1 MSDSA
6 RAWETVLNT
15 IEKALIEGALKP
27 GDHLASER
35 QLASELG
42 VGRSSVRE
50 ALRVLE
56 VLGLVRTSAGS
67 GPGAGA
73 VIVAAP
79 TGGMSQLMRLHVA
92 AQGFRVADIVHARL
106 MLEASIAADLARGHE
121 AADLATARALLH
133 AMDDSTLAPADF
145 LTIDAQFHV
154 ALAQA
159 CGNEVIAAMMSG
171 LRNAIE
177 GYVIAGIDTL
187 PSWDRTCSRLRDE
200 HHSILAAIEA
210 GHPEAA
216 AERMREHIDGYY
228 AESRVG
234 QADEAHPGL

>member
-6 RAWETVLNT
+6 RAWETVLNA
-15 IEKALIEGALKP
+15 IENALVEGTLKP

-35 QLASELG
+35 QLAAELG

-79 TGGMSQLMRLHVA
+79 TGGMSELLRLHVA

-106 MLEASIAADLARGHE
+106 MLEASVAADLARSND
-121 AADLATARALLH
+121 AAALATAHALLH
-133 AMDDSTLAPADF
+133 AMDDSMLSAEDF
-145 LTIDAQFHV
+145 LTLDAQFHV

-159 CGNEVIAAMMSG
+159 CGNEVIASMMSG

-177 GYVIAGIDTL
+177 GYVIAGLPTL
-187 PSWDRTCSRLRDE
+187 PSWDTTCSRLRDE

-216 AERMREHIDGYY
+216 AERMRDHIQGYY
-228 AESRVG
+228 AESRV
-234 QADEAHPGL
+234 ADADARDTPA